1 MKKKLGLVHV
11 YTGNGKGK
19 TSMSLGIA
27 LRAAGY
33 NLNVHMIQF
42 LKSGDTGELF
52 AVENY
57 LPNMKIAQFGKEA
70 LIDQQTHIHEF
81 RKESTKK
88 NNNGNYKFLPDEEEA
103 ESVRR
108 AFEYAHKIATS
119 GDHDVLIL
127 DEINCAVEKGL
138 INIEEMLNLMK
149 IKSENTELILTGRGA
164 PKELIE
170 AADYVTEMGEVKH
183 PYNKKILARE
193 GIDY

>member
-138 INIEEMLNLMK
+138 MNIEEM
-149 IKSENTELILTGRGA
+149 
-164 PKELIE
+164 
-170 AADYVTEMGEVKH
+170 
-183 PYNKKILARE
+183 
-193 GIDY
+193 

>member
-33 NLNVHMIQF
+33 NLNVYMIQF

-70 LIDQQTHIHEF
+70 LTDQQTHIHEF
-81 RKESTKK
+81 GKESIKK
-88 NNNGNYKFLPDEEEA
+88 NNNGHYKFLPDEEEA
-103 ESVRR
+103 ESARR
-108 AFEYAHKIATS
+108 AFEYAHKVAIS
-119 GDHDVLIL
+119 GDYNIIIL
-127 DEINCAVEKGL
+127 DEINCAVDKGF
-138 INIEEMLNLMK
+138 ISIEEILNLIK
-149 IKSENTELILTGRGA
+149 IKSENTELILTGRDA

-183 PYNKKILARE
+183 PYNENILARE